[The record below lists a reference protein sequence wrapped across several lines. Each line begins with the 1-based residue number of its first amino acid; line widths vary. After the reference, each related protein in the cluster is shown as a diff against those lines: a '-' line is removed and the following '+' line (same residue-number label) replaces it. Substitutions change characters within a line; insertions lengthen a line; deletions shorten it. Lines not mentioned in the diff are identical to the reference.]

1 MTFQSALD
9 TVDSALAVAASTA
22 KREPYLPVPFDNR
35 SDWLAILDLA
45 NQHLVAPALWTAFNR
60 LTRAHELPEDVRSY
74 LSLLHTHNV
83 ARNERIRKQCL
94 SIGEILAEAGVRAAV
109 LKGATW
115 LFEGSVE
122 PAKDRMMRDID
133 LLVASQDFDIAV
145 RTLIDSGYQDTS
157 ETLVETDHF
166 HYAPLVPK
174 DDESSV
180 EIHRDLAHRTN
191 LLPAAELL
199 SYAHEIAPG
208 LLLPSVHHRILHNI
222 IHAQIENGDYVGGVV
237 NLRDNLDLAR
247 LVGIIEAKADWAHI
261 ANDARE
267 RGLYRYF
274 SGVLQVC
281 HQIFDSSLPEPFSGL
296 SGKIHAW
303 RCMQQ
308 RRRPLVARAAEKL
321 GIFSR
326 ALAWERDAYSLNVKR
341 YSLKSH
347 LLVNKRRLQRA
358 KGALQRM
365 FQERNE
371 S

>member
-1 MTFQSALD
+1 MTFRSALD

-22 KREPYLPVPFDNR
+22 KRELYLPVPFDNR

-60 LTRAHELPEDVRSY
+60 LMRAHELPEDVRSY

-94 SIGEILAEAGVRAAV
+94 SIGAILAEAGVRAAV

-157 ETLVETDHF
+157 EMLVETDQF

-174 DDESSV
+174 DDKSSV

-237 NLRDNLDLAR
+237 NLAT
-247 LVGIIEAKADWAHI
+247 ISIW
-261 ANDARE
+261 
-267 RGLYRYF
+267 
-274 SGVLQVC
+274 
-281 HQIFDSSLPEPFSGL
+281 
-296 SGKIHAW
+296 
-303 RCMQQ
+303 
-308 RRRPLVARAAEKL
+308 
-321 GIFSR
+321 R
-326 ALAWERDAYSLNVKR
+326 ALWV
-341 YSLKSH
+341 
-347 LLVNKRRLQRA
+347 
-358 KGALQRM
+358 
-365 FQERNE
+365 
-371 S
+371 